1 MGRREVRTV
10 ILYEDQEQECLLRRL
25 VKRLGL
31 RPERYENCRNNV
43 GVLQRLGQEV
53 DALRERSYQKNVGL
67 VVMIDADNKGLQG
80 RVTELLDR
88 IARDASDGARRGGER
103 IVLVVPAWEIENWY
117 VHLCVP
123 AARPID
129 ETRDYKPTPEWRELA
144 KDLGAA
150 AKRAVEAWAPEP
162 GRADPPSLTAARE
175 ELGRLQ

>member
-1 MGRREVRTV
+1 MGRPEVRTV
-10 ILYEDQEQECLLRRL
+10 LLYEDQEQECFLRRL

-31 RPERYENCRNNV
+31 RPERFENCNNNA
-43 GVLQRLGQEV
+43 GVLQRLGREV

-88 IARDASDGARRGGER
+88 IGKDASGGARKDGER
-103 IVLVVPAWEIENWY
+103 IVLVVPAWEIESWY

-129 ETRDYKPTPEWRELA
+129 EAKDYKPTPEWRELT

-150 AKRAVEAWAPEP
+150 AKRAVEGWAPEP
-162 GRADPPSLTAARE
+162 ERMDPPSLTAAHG
-175 ELGRLQ
+175 ELARLQ

>member
-1 MGRREVRTV
+1 MGRPEVRTV
-10 ILYEDQEQECLLRRL
+10 ILFEDQAQETFLRRL
-25 VKRLGL
+25 VKSMGL

-43 GVLQRLGQEV
+43 GVLQRLGLEV
-53 DALRERSYQKNVGL
+53 DALRERNFQKNVCL

-80 RVTELLDR
+80 RLNELLDR
-88 IARDASDGARRGGER
+88 IAKDASSGARKDGER
-103 IVLVVPAWEIENWY
+103 IALVVPAWEIETWY

-129 ETRDYKPTPEWRELA
+129 ETKDYKPTPEWRELV

-162 GRADPPSLTAARE
+162 GRTDPPSLTAARA
-175 ELGRLQ
+175 ELGRVQ